1 LLGVREIPSLKSIR
15 LMEKSKKKE
24 PMVKTLEELRVKH
37 KKKGNDL

>member
-24 PMVKTLEELRVKH
+24 PMVKTIEKLRVKQ
-37 KKKGNDL
+37 KKEQ